1 MYTSGVYNAHNVYQ
15 WSLDR
20 WDSLSI
26 LNSGVAIDSGYDWSV
41 NTLYCGLAPG
51 PDGHMYLMR
60 RSAPLQRYYLDRI
73 RHIDSL
79 YHPSHRD
86 SAYIVLPP
94 NPAELHNL
102 GYLPQLAPYRYAR
115 DRYSIVT
122 RAQGC
127 INQPHELQLRE
138 QEYLNQVIWFTG
150 DSTAGVA
157 NSMVGKRVF
166 ANYTT
171 PGRYTVTAY
180 AEYCNRW
187 DTLRYTVDILGL
199 PPAAPVTDTVFC
211 AGGSLTLTLPAGLSY
226 RWSDGDTS
234 GLKSFTTGGSY
245 WLESSNACYTRRDSF
260 VLRTQEAPAHGLP
273 ADTSLCAGD
282 VLVLAPQAGDFRWQ
296 WSDGSTLPREVQ
308 GGGTH
313 ILLLENSCGTFPWRI
328 QVWERTPP
336 EPRLPADTSICEGQL
351 LRIALDDDPRTT
363 YLWSDGSTERIRLLG
378 EAGSYEVVAT
388 NACGTGSAQLNLAT
402 EDCACTLYA
411 PTAFSPN
418 DDGLNE
424 RYAIVTR
431 CVLSDFRMLVYNRWG
446 ELVYSSQSL
455 DQGWDGTIDG
465 KPAPPGNYVYQLS
478 YYREGLGPR
487 QSSGSFVLL
496 R

>member
-1 MYTSGVYNAHNVYQ
+1 
-15 WSLDR
+15 
-20 WDSLSI
+20 
-26 LNSGVAIDSGYDWSV
+26 
-41 NTLYCGLAPG
+41 
-51 PDGHMYLMR
+51 
-60 RSAPLQRYYLDRI
+60 
-73 RHIDSL
+73 L

-336 EPRLPADTSICEGQL
+336 EPRLPSDTSICEGQL
-351 LRIALDDDPRTT
+351 LRIALDDDPRTS
-363 YLWSDGSTERIRLLG
+363 YRWSDGSTERIRLLG